1 MELVMLTSYDGS
13 EWMPSVQTF
22 QPQTLQISPAMAERT
37 KAHLHV
43 RPRQQYFLN
52 FETYPKPM

>member
-1 MELVMLTSYDGS
+1 MLTSYDGS